1 MKDITRFILRTVFC
15 LLLFFQLSTSWANS
29 TDDSWNQVFQFQLKL
44 AQQGNVEAQFILGEM
59 YEHGRGVAKDLD
71 SAIVWYRKAEK
82 NGQSKADQRISE
94 VQQMLRLKAQ
104 KKDRALANKKHREQ
118 EKAHQLALH
127 KQQIEAEK
135 THQLVLQK
143 QQAEAENTH
152 QLVLQKQQA
161 EAKKTHQL
169 VLQKQ
174 QAEAENTHQLI
185 LQKQQAEE
193 KQLKPPAKAQD
204 MAVAKLHQNEETT
217 SRLSR
222 EELAKKVKQAQ
233 KRADEIVHQNALRQQ
248 RQADAKLKQYRDSIM
263 PGPANQPQ
271 NSDKNIEYQDPFE

>member
-143 QQAEAENTH
+143 QQAEA
-152 QLVLQKQQA
+152 
-161 EAKKTHQL
+161 KKTHQL